1 MDVDAAALFER
12 HAANPIITAG
22 QLPYHA
28 NSVFNPGAARVGDDT
43 VLLARVED
51 LRGIS
56 HLVGRAECGR
66 RLGLAVRRRRRC
78 SPRDPRITRR
88 RSGAARTPA

>member
-12 HAANPIITAG
+12 HVANPIITAG
-22 QLPYHA
+22 QLPYRA

-56 HLVGRAECGR
+56 HLVGRAERGR
-66 RLGLAVRRRRRC
+66 RHRTGASTTPRC
-78 SPRDPRITRR
+78 SPHDPRITRR
-88 RSGAARTPA
+88 RCGAARIPA